1 MRPVSA
7 RIAVSSGL
15 FRASMKASTAPGLV
29 DAVVV
34 FVAHMVT
41 TWLPTSGVWPALCL
55 AVEDNGNVRQDSTNV
70 IVFDCEEP
78 NGKTWKLDRSRSS
91 GRSWFQIKYTGP
103 TKESFDLC
111 VAGQRPGGSGTVWNI
126 KSRVAES

>member
-1 MRPVSA
+1 
-7 RIAVSSGL
+7 
-15 FRASMKASTAPGLV
+15 MKASTAAGLV

>member
-1 MRPVSA
+1 
-7 RIAVSSGL
+7 
-15 FRASMKASTAPGLV
+15 MKASTAPGLV

-70 IVFDCEEP
+70 IVWDCEDSR
-78 NGKTWKLDRSRSS
+78 GKTWALDRSLSS
-91 GRSWFQIKYTGP
+91 GSYFQIRYTGP
-103 TKESFDLC
+103 VAAGQPKHLC
-111 VAGQRPGGSGTVWNI
+111 VAGQQPGGSGTVRKI
-126 KSRVAES
+126 KSRVVES